1 MQILQSELETL
12 VQPNDLDPVQLKT
25 ALAEAAKEIEALRAE
40 LLATGALKEA
50 FSKLSLAYD
59 RLEEEL
65 EARHQARFSAM
76 EAEHRRLALQGDEL
90 RKQAKDL
97 KKKLKQVE
105 ISRAAMVN
113 STSWK
118 ITGPLRVIIRK
129 LRSR

>member
-1 MQILQSELETL
+1 MQIRQSELETI
-12 VQPNDLDPVQLKT
+12 VQPNDLDPVQIKA
-25 ALAEAAKEIEALRAE
+25 ALAEATKEIEALRAD

-65 EARHQARFSAM
+65 EARHRARFSAM
-76 EAEHRRLALQGDEL
+76 EAEHRSLALQGDEL

-97 KKKLKQVE
+97 KGKLKQVE
-105 ISRAAMVN
+105 TSRAAMVN

-118 ITGPLRVIIRK
+118 ITGPLRVIMRKIRGK
-129 LRSR
+129 